1 MKTPEEIKKLKEGLK
16 SCSSDECHGDHGD
29 CPYKNNVFCM
39 MTMAGEAM
47 AYIEQLEERISLN
60 SMRDAIYE
68 DAVAHGLWESTD
80 YTVKE
85 CIEEARREGE
95 PADQEE
101 MMRGWAMETIRREVN
116 ELEDASADAEAY
128 ADELAD
134 VIIASLSVAGK
145 QGIDIDAAVRRKM
158 EINRARPWKHGKEE
172 QGNA

>member
-1 MKTPEEIKKLKEGLK
+1 MKTPEEIKNIKEGLK

-47 AYIEQLEERISLN
+47 SYIEQLEKRTSLN
-60 SMRDAIYE
+60 TMRDAIYE

-85 CIEEARREGE
+85 CIEEARQEGE

-101 MMRGWAMETIRREVN
+101 MMRGWAMEAIRREVN
-116 ELEDASADAEAY
+116 ELEMTLSEEEY
-128 ADELAD
+128 VEELAD

-145 QGIDIDAAVRRKM
+145 LGIDIDAAVRRKM
-158 EINRARPWKHGKEE
+158 EINKARPWKHGEE
-172 QGNA
+172 E